1 MFQIPLFPLNTVLF
15 PGMPLNLHIFEDRYK
30 KMIAHCM
37 EWRLPFGVVL
47 IESGEEAGS
56 VAASPYTIGC
66 TASIHQMMPL
76 AEGRMNILAVGQER
90 FQIHSLDYSGLY
102 LTGMVELTPFER
114 IDEKYMS
121 QESGTLRSL
130 LQRYLTLLA
139 QAENVQV
146 ELDQL
151 PDDPVAVAYLSAFLL
166 QVPGQ
171 QKQKLLGLE
180 SLDHLLDTL
189 VHTYRQEALLLQAL
203 LKQQQ
208 LADQGPFSLN

>member
-30 KMIAHCM
+30 KMITYCM

-47 IESGEEAGS
+47 IESGDEAGGA
-56 VAASPYTIGC
+56 VASPYTIGC
-66 TASIHQMMPL
+66 TASIQQMMPL

-90 FQIHSLDYSGLY
+90 FQIHSLDYSGDY

-114 IDEKYMS
+114 IDEHHMTE
-121 QESGTLRSL
+121 ESSILRTL
-130 LQRYLTLLA
+130 LQRYLGLLA
-139 QAENVQV
+139 KAENVEV

-151 PDDPVAVAYLSAFLL
+151 PEDPVAVTYLSAFLL

-180 SLDHLLDTL
+180 SIDHLLDTL
-189 VHTYRQEALLLQAL
+189 VETYRQESLLLRAM

-208 LADQGPFSLN
+208 MTDQGPFSLN